1 MIESR
6 ALIFVATLLASMLL
20 LAPMLTAALR
30 RTLRLMH
37 PAVIFPVLLV
47 YQSLVPVVTALGGD
61 TMKITSQAFLG
72 DPWFLVRALAIQALA
87 FACFLVGVRLVGTP
101 IVAARADLWDLD
113 HPSLPVFR
121 GVSPAMVL
129 VTGVLLLAGATS
141 VKLYELQRYGGGVL
155 ESLRDIRGF
164 IFGTGYGHYWM
175 HVVFTSAFLIPAVLF
190 VSSRSHGVVAL
201 LVAAPITLLSM
212 SKAGIIR
219 IATAVLTYSQ
229 ARIFRGAGGP
239 WIAAVVASAVLLVVP
254 RAVAVIT
261 QTPGESVSASR
272 AVEALLHREYSF
284 ELFAVIV
291 AGDGDIGLEHSHG
304 TWLRDELSQLVPRAL
319 WPDKP
324 LSRALEI
331 GPLYMPRD
339 FSPAVPMFVAP
350 HLFGFLFA
358 EGGLPGVL
366 LGSLVVGSS
375 LGGFYGSA
383 HRASRRR
390 GDRFPLLCYL
400 CAAAGLK
407 GLVDGGIANYVMQTV
422 FGIGLIALWSAL
434 ASTFVWLRRVSA

>member
-1 MIESR
+1 MGEAR
-6 ALIFVATLLASMLL
+6 AQIFVAMVLASALL
-20 LAPMLTAALR
+20 LVPTAAGALR

-47 YQSLVPVVTALGGD
+47 YQSLVPTLTALSGD

-72 DPWFLVRALAIQALA
+72 DPWFWVRALAIQAAA
-87 FACFLVGVRLVGTP
+87 FVCFVAGVRLAGTP
-101 IVAARADLWDLD
+101 IVPARADLWDLD
-113 HPSLPVFR
+113 HPGLPVFR
-121 GVSPAMVL
+121 NVSPAMVL
-129 VTGVLLLAGATS
+129 VTGVLLLAAATS

-175 HVVFTSAFLIPAVLF
+175 HVIFTSAFLIPAVLF
-190 VSSRSHGVVAL
+190 VSDRGHGVLAL
-201 LVAAPITLLSM
+201 LVSAPITLLSM

-219 IATAVLTYSQ
+219 IATAVLAYSQ
-229 ARIFRGAGGP
+229 GRIFRGAGGP
-239 WIAAVVASAVLLVVP
+239 WIAGVVACAVLMVVP

-261 QTPGESVSASR
+261 QAPGETVSASR

-291 AGDGDIGLEHSHG
+291 AGADDIGMEHTHG
-304 TWLRDELSQLVPRAL
+304 TWLRDELGQLVPRAL

-358 EGGLPGVL
+358 EGGLAAVL
-366 LGSLVVGSS
+366 AGSLVVGSV
-375 LGGFYGSA
+375 LGGFYATA
-383 HRASRRR
+383 HRACRRR
-390 GDRFPLLCYL
+390 GDRLPLLCYL

-422 FGIGLIALWSAL
+422 FAIGLIVVWSSL
-434 ASTFVWLRRVSA
+434 ASSLVWLRGVRA